1 MIWRRIYD
9 LRSLDF
15 DFCRRIGNCVFYGPE
30 IRKKAICT
38 YRHETAYHARHFV
51 GGEEVNERT
60 LKDIESELNAIGRL
74 LADNY
79 MFSNGYEM
87 ATPEG
92 KDFIQ
97 WKVKESKNE
106 IR

>member
-1 MIWRRIYD
+1 MKPTADD
-9 LRSLDF
+9 LQNIKEYAEKSNLLFRNF
-15 DFCRRIGNCVFYGPE
+15 
-30 IRKKAICT
+30 K
-38 YRHETAYHARHFV
+38 YRFMTDD
-51 GGEEVNERT
+51 EEA
-60 LKDIESELNAIGRL
+60 DIESELNAIGRL

>member
-1 MIWRRIYD
+1 MTD
-9 LRSLDF
+9 D
-15 DFCRRIGNCVFYGPE
+15 
-30 IRKKAICT
+30 
-38 YRHETAYHARHFV
+38 
-51 GGEEVNERT
+51 EEA
-60 LKDIESELNAIGRL
+60 DIESELNAIGRL

>member
-1 MIWRRIYD
+1 MKPTEDD
-9 LRSLDF
+9 LQNIKEYAEKSNLLFRNF
-15 DFCRRIGNCVFYGPE
+15 
-30 IRKKAICT
+30 K
-38 YRHETAYHARHFV
+38 YRFMTDD
-51 GGEEVNERT
+51 EEA
-60 LKDIESELNAIGRL
+60 DIESELNAIGRL

-87 ATPEG
+87 AIPEG

>member
-1 MIWRRIYD
+1 MKPTADD
-9 LRSLDF
+9 LQNIKEYAEKSNLLFRNFQHRFMTD
-15 DFCRRIGNCVFYGPE
+15 D
-30 IRKKAICT
+30 
-38 YRHETAYHARHFV
+38 
-51 GGEEVNERT
+51 EEADT
-60 LKDIESELNAIGRL
+60 ESEVNAIGRL

-79 MFSNGYEM
+79 LQDNGYELI
-87 ATPEG
+87 TPEG